1 MMTAAS
7 AARLDRMDEARG
19 ELQKVLKVL
28 PELTQHRMRKSPTY
42 TRPQDAEFFVGG
54 FAKAG
59 LPE

>member
-1 MMTAAS
+1 
-7 AARLDRMDEARG
+7 MDEARG